1 MRPFLRMYSSLALK
15 TLALLAAG
23 CVGAMGQVNLYV
35 PNFSNSSPY
44 PTMSEFTIT
53 STGALTVVNVGVA
66 NPCASVPNGG
76 TTTINGQT
84 YFNAPPCQGIQQTD
98 VNPTRIA
105 MTPDNRFLYVP
116 SQSGVL
122 DAYAVSGGGF
132 LTPIALGG
140 NAYVAAGGPLGI
152 AVNQKYV
159 YVSLNN
165 ASAIGIWSINQ
176 SSGALTPVT
185 CGFCTLTSGSSPK
198 NLVID
203 PSGSYVYVAL
213 PGTHSIGV
221 GTVNPGTGAFSSF
234 TVAYTGPASFNPQD
248 LVLSPG
254 GNFLFAVDNGTPGNV
269 YAFPVSGV
277 TLGTP
282 VVTPTNGLNPGGIA
296 IDPSGTFLFAANFAT
311 STVAA
316 YKISTSP
323 LALTAAPGS
332 PFASG
337 GVGLQGVTVAPTGN
351 FVYVSNQSSSSVTA
365 FTFDTTTGALTNNGT
380 VTTGAGP
387 LYLLAHLVPPVA
399 STVPAASTWS
409 LAALGV
415 LLAGLSRML
424 YRKVYR

>member
-1 MRPFLRMYSSLALK
+1 MRLFLRKCSPVALK

-23 CVGAMGQVNLYV
+23 CAGAMGQVNVYV

-53 STGALTVVNVGVA
+53 SSGALTVVNIGVA

-76 TTTINGQT
+76 TTTISGQT
-84 YFNAPPCQGIQQTD
+84 FFNAPPCQGIQQTD
-98 VNPTRIA
+98 VNPTRVA

-116 SQSGVL
+116 SHSGVL
-122 DAYAVSGGGF
+122 DAFSVSGGGF

-140 NAYVAAGGPLGI
+140 SAYTAAGGPLGV
-152 AVNQKYV
+152 AVNQKNV
-159 YVSLNN
+159 YVALNN
-165 ASAIGIWSINQ
+165 GNAIGVWSIN
-176 SSGALTPVT
+176 SSNGALTPVT
-185 CGFCTLTSGSSPK
+185 CGLCSLPAGSSPT
-198 NLVID
+198 NLAID
-203 PSGSYVYVAL
+203 PTGSYVYVAL

-234 TVAYTGPASFNPQD
+234 AVAYTGSASFNPQD
-248 LVLSPG
+248 LVLSPV

-269 YAFPVSGV
+269 YAFPVSGA

-282 VVTPTNGLNPGGIA
+282 VVASTSGLNPGGIA
-296 IDPSGTFLFAANFAT
+296 IDPSGTFLFAANLAT

-323 LALTAAPGS
+323 LALTPAPGS

-337 GVGLQGVTVAPTGN
+337 GSGLQGVTVAPTGN

-380 VTTGAGP
+380 VATGSGP
-387 LYLLAHLVPPVA
+387 LYLLAHLVPAV

-409 LAALGV
+409 LAALGATELDTV
-415 LLAGLSRML
+415 KPGLPYSSAG
-424 YRKVYR
+424 